1 MIRLLPFILIPVLI
15 IAGLGY
21 WRFVVS
27 KPSVTTAS
35 PVSSQVQ
42 DSELV
47 EVPKTLP
54 QATVEDRVKSLEDT
68 ITKLVPQVNSLK
80 SSSTETLVSGSLDSR
95 LTNVESAVTDLR
107 ARVSALEK
115 ATPTTVSS
123 GSKSPLYIP
132 LGASGGPW
140 SDSNWY
146 TLNEYQASINPDN
159 YSGYSSMQLEVNFR
173 MGESG
178 NTGSAR
184 LYNVTDSGAVS
195 SSDVST
201 TSSNFGLQ
209 TSSTFKLPGG
219 QKTYTIQIK
228 SSTGK
233 ELFVQS
239 ARIKVSF

>member
-1 MIRLLPFILIPVLI
+1 MIRLLPFILVPILL

-21 WRFVVS
+21 WRFVAS
-27 KPSVTTAS
+27 TKSVAT
-35 PVSSQVQ
+35 PQIDSQTQ
-42 DSELV
+42 DSGPV

-54 QATVEDRVKSLEDT
+54 GATAEDRIKSLEDT
-68 ITKLVPQVNSLK
+68 VTKLVPQVNSLK
-80 SSSTETLVSGSLDSR
+80 PSSSPDASNLDSR
-95 LTNVESAVTDLR
+95 LAAAEAALTELK
-107 ARVSALEK
+107 ARISALEK
-115 ATPTTVSS
+115 TTPAPASS
-123 GSKSPLYIP
+123 DSKSPLYIP

-209 TSSTFKLPGG
+209 TSVIFKLPGG

-228 SSTGK
+228 SNTGK

>member
-1 MIRLLPFILIPVLI
+1 MVRLLPFILVPILI

-21 WRFVVS
+21 WRFASSTKTVTPEADS
-27 KPSVTTAS
+27 K
-35 PVSSQVQ
+35 VQ
-42 DSELV
+42 DLSPV

-54 QATVEDRVKSLEDT
+54 GATTEDRIKSLEDT
-68 ITKLVPQVNSLK
+68 VTKLVPQVNGLK
-80 SSSTETLVSGSLDSR
+80 PSSSPTASNLDSR
-95 LTNVESAVTDLR
+95 LAAAEAALTDLK
-107 ARVSALEK
+107 ARVAVLEK
-115 ATPTTVSS
+115 STSAPAASS

-140 SDSNWY
+140 SDTNWN
-146 TLNEYQASINPDN
+146 TLNEYQASINSDN

-173 MGESG
+173 MGEAN
-178 NTGSAR
+178 NTGYAR
-184 LYNVTDSGAVS
+184 LYNVSDGGAVS

-209 TSSTFKLPGG
+209 TSSTFKLPNG

-228 SSTGK
+228 SGTGK

-239 ARIKVSF
+239 ARIKVNF